1 MNDDDLFPKE
11 YISDEGTDCSEIKP
25 EDPEQK
31 TEEDIDNH
39 YRISKPQRILIRAK
53 IIHDR
58 G

>member
-11 YISDEGTDCSEIKP
+11 YISDEGTDYSEIKP
-25 EDPEQK
+25 EDPEKK
-31 TEEDIDNH
+31 TEEDIDSY
-39 YRISKPQRILIRAK
+39 YRISKPQRLLIRAK